1 MDISIVVPSFND
13 TRIIRTVKSILSQN
27 YPRENYEIIIVDGGS
42 PQESFGETL
51 EYLNDECDI
60 VLSEKDKGIFD
71 GLNKGIE
78 LASGMLIFMIGS
90 DDFLISNDVFER
102 AYQKFKED
110 KYELI
115 VFELFYVNNNNEIE
129 RYWSMP
135 KNMHSIPSHFQ
146 LPHFSTFMSRN
157 LIGDTRFK
165 LESFISADYGFFK
178 ELISKKKKSII
189 INSPA
194 VCMTSGGQSSKNL
207 INIIKGNMQS
217 LLNEDRMNL
226 YKIFRFFFHKLLTK
240 TKHYGSMKLN
250 RKKRERFQNKINS
263 YINTIS

>member
-1 MDISIVVPSFND
+1 MDISIIVPSFND
-13 TRIIRTVKSILSQN
+13 SRIIRTVKSILSQN
-27 YPRENYEIIIVDGGS
+27 YARENYEIIIVDGGS

-78 LASGMLIFMIGS
+78 LASGNLIFMIGS
-90 DDFLISNDVFER
+90 DDFLISNNVFER
-102 AYQKFKED
+102 AYEKFKED
-110 KYELI
+110 NYELI

-135 KNMHSIPSHFQ
+135 KNMHLIPSHFQ

-189 INSPA
+189 INSPE

-217 LLNEDRMNL
+217 LNQDSINL
-226 YKIFRFFFHKLLTK
+226 YKIFRFFFHKLFTK
-240 TKHYGSMKLN
+240 TKHYASMKLN
-250 RKKRERFQNKINS
+250 NKKRERFQNKINS
-263 YINTIS
+263 YINTIT